1 MTQTVPESNCTACP
15 GQQVVFECTIFRASV
30 IQLTLW
36 SGSALDC
43 TSGISLSHV
52 QFINSGHSSGT
63 CNNGA
68 ILARMISIVDNC
80 YTSQLIVIVNTSS
93 NLDGESIR
101 CSFDDG
107 LMQEPVDTKTIR
119 TPGG

>member
-1 MTQTVPESNCTACP
+1 MPGSNCTACP
-15 GQQVVFECTIFRASV
+15 GQQVVFECTIFRVSV
-30 IQLTLW
+30 IQLTFW

-68 ILARMISIVDNC
+68 ILARMISIAGNC
-80 YTSQLIVIVNTSS
+80 YTSQLIVNVSS
-93 NLDGESIR
+93 NFDGESIR

-107 LMQEPVDTKTIR
+107 STQIPVDTKIIR
-119 TPGG
+119 TPRG